1 MKEKIGQLT
10 VELEKTKADNVKL
23 YGKIRYVQDYNLE
36 KVVSRGSK
44 KVLKFVSFFKIEHHS
59 HLPIIFYLF
68 ASFNNIN
75 YLLQHAED
83 LESGSMS
90 DVESKYKKIYED
102 DINPFAAFSRKVF
115 SPQTL
120 IVLLKF
126 RFYSFFPRGHA
137 HITFGQFSR
146 SLKKQSIHKHTI
158 SFFLIRSGTLS
169 H

>member
-1 MKEKIGQLT
+1 MKEKIGQLS

-44 KVLKFVSFFKIEHHS
+44 KVLMFMSLFRKEHHS
-59 HLPIIFYLF
+59 LLTHQLLFVCFNNFNYLF
-68 ASFNNIN
+68 
-75 YLLQHAED
+75 QHPAD

-115 SPQTL
+115 CPSNSYCVVE
-120 IVLLKF
+120 I
-126 RFYSFFPRGHA
+126 
-137 HITFGQFSR
+137 
-146 SLKKQSIHKHTI
+146 
-158 SFFLIRSGTLS
+158 
-169 H
+169 